1 MSKLIMTVRRLWE
14 RQREM
19 GREWERQRESEREG
33 TRQNRMK
40 IKENAI

>member
-1 MSKLIMTVRRLWE
+1 MSKLIMTIRRLWG

-19 GREWERQRESEREG
+19 GREWERQREREREG
-33 TRQNRMK
+33 TRQNRRK